1 MQYGA
6 MTMEDQDMQNI
17 AMAMMHGDDMQHSD
31 DMRYGAMMYGD
42 DMQGGGMR
50 YGGMRMQHGGVNADA
65 LMAKLKKAKA
75 KFYGADWCGYCKKQM
90 AEHEGLKQ
98 FYKECGKG
106 GCKTSSGEEINGFPT
121 WEINGKAISGY
132 KTLAQLDSMC

>member
-1 MQYGA
+1 
-6 MTMEDQDMQNI
+6 
-17 AMAMMHGDDMQHSD
+17 
-31 DMRYGAMMYGD
+31 MYRPSYCIPPPQCVP
-42 DMQGGGMR
+42 MCSTGGGAR
-50 YGGMRMQHGGVNADA
+50 FVRMQHGGGVDPAA
-65 LMAKLKKAKA
+65 LMAKLKRAKA

-132 KTLAQLDSMC
+132 KTLEQLDAMC